1 MSYAQ
6 MEAMLVT
13 KIAEVRESERAVLR
27 MFESAKKGADAAGLE
42 LGYVNLQQKID
53 EIDHLIAAMEAA
65 NQVELSLPKF
75 VPQSPLQLSA
85 TL

>member
-1 MSYAQ
+1 

-13 KIAEVRESERAVLR
+13 KIAEVRESEKSVLR
-27 MFESAKKGADAAGLE
+27 MLEAAKTGADADGL
-42 LGYVNLQQKID
+42 GAHYVNLQH
-53 EIDHLIAAMEAA
+53 EISEVDHLIAAMEAA

-75 VPQSPLQLSA
+75 VPESALQFSA